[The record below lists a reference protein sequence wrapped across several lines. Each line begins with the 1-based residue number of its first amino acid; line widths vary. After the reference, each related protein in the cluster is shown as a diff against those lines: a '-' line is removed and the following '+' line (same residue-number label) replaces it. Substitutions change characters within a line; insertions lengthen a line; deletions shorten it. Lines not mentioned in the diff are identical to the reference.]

1 MLPEVRMKLRGTLDR
16 LRRDPGA
23 LRNLLLRSFGGA
35 TVLTGLAT
43 VVLVLVALTSSESLA
58 DRLAWAAV
66 VFGGATLLLA
76 GIAAVVALLAYAVST
91 GLPDIQI
98 SVRFPFSAV
107 NNPKFE
113 ADAQDDG
120 RLAARQF
127 KQLRGEVLL
136 RNNSSYSAK
145 NPAVIVRLNAMVFM
159 HGFSKPVSQTAE
171 PPLYRWKDPRGE
183 WVVIGYSNT
192 NGTTEVQWDGGPN
205 FSIHGNS
212 TRRLPSLYLD
222 HLTAVPEW
230 GTPEITVENLADGYR
245 KVVSLPADFTV
256 DGKSRFPLEEVKPEW
271 I

>member
-1 MLPEVRMKLRGTLDR
+1 MKLGGTLDR
-16 LRRDPGA
+16 LRSDPVA
-23 LRNLLLRSFGGA
+23 FRKLLLRSFGGA
-35 TVLTGLAT
+35 TVLTGLAA
-43 VVLVLVALTSSESLA
+43 VILFLVALTSSESLA

-66 VFGGATLLLA
+66 VFAGTTLLLA

-91 GLPDIQI
+91 GLPDIQLCM
-98 SVRFPFSAV
+98 RFPFSAV

-120 RLAARQF
+120 RLKARQF
-127 KQLRGEVLL
+127 KQVRAELLL
-136 RNNSSYSAK
+136 RNKSSYSAK
-145 NPAVIVRLNAMVFM
+145 NPAVIVRMNAMVFV
-159 HGFSKPVSQTAE
+159 HGFIKQVSQTAD
-171 PPLYRWKDPRGE
+171 PPLFLEKDPLGE

-192 NGTTEVQWDGGPN
+192 NGTKEVQWDGGLN

-212 TRRLPSLYLD
+212 TRRLPDLELY

-230 GTPEITVENLADGYR
+230 GTPEIIVEILADGYR

-256 DGKSRFPLEEVKPEW
+256 DDESRFPLAEVKPEW